1 MGKKMPPDA
10 QKLLGDD
17 ENRVSRCF
25 DDRRVLGIPGRGL
38 LGERKRRTARPWFPE
53 ALAVTSAPDAPPTEM
68 FSTDDAPYVAQMR
81 PAAQGNSAT
90 VVSTIADLSVR
101 RRG

>member
-1 MGKKMPPDA
+1 MPPDA

-17 ENRVSRCF
+17 ENRASRCF

-38 LGERKRRTARPWFPE
+38 LGGGKRRAARSWFPE
-53 ALAVTSAPDAPPTEM
+53 ALAVTGAPDTAPAEI
-68 FSTDDAPYVAQMR
+68 FSTDDAPCVAQMR
-81 PAAQGNSAT
+81 PAAQGDSAT
-90 VVSTIADLSVR
+90 VVPTIANLGVR

>member
-1 MGKKMPPDA
+1 MPPDA
-10 QKLLGDD
+10 QELLGDD
-17 ENRVSRCF
+17 ENRASRSL

-38 LGERKRRTARPWFPE
+38 LGESMRRTARPWFPE
-53 ALAVTSAPDAPPTEM
+53 ALAVTGAPDTPPTGI
-68 FSTDDAPYVAQMR
+68 FSTDDAPCVAQMR

-90 VVSTIADLSVR
+90 VVPTIADLGVR

>member
-1 MGKKMPPDA
+1 MPPDA

-17 ENRVSRCF
+17 ENRASRCF

-38 LGERKRRTARPWFPE
+38 LGESKRRASRSWFPE
-53 ALAVTSAPDAPPTEM
+53 ALAVTSAPDAPPTEI
-68 FSTDDAPYVAQMR
+68 FSTDDAPCVAQMR
-81 PAAQGNSAT
+81 PVAQGNSAT

>member
-1 MGKKMPPDA
+1 MPPDA

-25 DDRRVLGIPGRGL
+25 DDRRVLGVRGRGL
-38 LGERKRRTARPWFPE
+38 LGESKGRAALPWFPE

-81 PAAQGNSAT
+81 PAARGDSAT
-90 VVSTIADLSVR
+90 VVPTIADLGVR